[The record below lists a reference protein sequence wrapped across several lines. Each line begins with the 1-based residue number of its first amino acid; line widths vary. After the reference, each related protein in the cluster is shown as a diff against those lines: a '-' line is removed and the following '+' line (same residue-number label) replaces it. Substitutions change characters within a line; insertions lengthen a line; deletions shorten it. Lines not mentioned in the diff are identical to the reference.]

1 MDNEDFI
8 PDRDSIFNDDFD
20 YPEYD
25 EMYDLS
31 AEDEALNEWV
41 DYDEHRESE
50 RDLIDEQ
57 NDRRLELGLE
67 PIPYEE
73 TYEQRRERIGRDE
86 DFWAERWAGQDRHGE
101 HSSTRLGSVLI
112 EALMKARDDSK

>member
-1 MDNEDFI
+1 MDNEEFI
-8 PDRDSIFNDDFD
+8 PDRDSIFSDDFD

-25 EMYDLS
+25 EMYEVS
-31 AEDEALNEWV
+31 EEDSDLNEWIEYE
-41 DYDEHRESE
+41 DR
-50 RDLIDEQ
+50 RGLIDDE
-57 NDRRLELGLE
+57 NGWRLERGLE

-73 TYEQRRERIGRDE
+73 TYEQRKERIARDE
-86 DFWAERWAGQDRHGE
+86 AFEAERWAGQDRHGE